1 MVVLFFQIYTGPYAP
16 KLALFHLFDWRQTT
30 FNNFQGWMVAIAFF
44 INSLLISVGIRFVVK
59 RAKKC
64 LDFSAT
70 VYLIHLLAVALF
82 SNGFPRG
89 VSWWLCFMVNFAI
102 TAVFSEWLCLQDEM
116 KEIPLAS
123 IPSRR
128 RIAGSEAEL
137 TTVTTQR

>member
-1 MVVLFFQIYTGPYAP
+1 MALFVGPYAP
-16 KLALFHLFDWRQTT
+16 KLALFHLFDWRQIT
-30 FNNFQGWMVAIAFF
+30 FNNFQGWMVSIAFF
-44 INSLLISVGIRFVVK
+44 INSFLVSVAIRFAIK

-70 VYLIHLLAVALF
+70 VYFIHLLAVSLF
-82 SNGFPRG
+82 SNGVPRG
-89 VSWWLCFMVNFAI
+89 ASWWLCTLVNFAI

-128 RIAGSEAEL
+128 RLAGNGSEAEL
-137 TTVTTQR
+137 SRVTTQH